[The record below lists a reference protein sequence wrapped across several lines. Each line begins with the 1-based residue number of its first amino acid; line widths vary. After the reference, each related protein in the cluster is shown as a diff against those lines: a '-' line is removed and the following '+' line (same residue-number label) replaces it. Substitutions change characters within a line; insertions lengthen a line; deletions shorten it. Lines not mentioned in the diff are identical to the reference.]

1 MIQAS
6 GLASGIDTKSL
17 VQQLV
22 SIERQPLTR
31 LAAKKQGYSR
41 QISKLG
47 NFASKLSEFK
57 TKLEDFK
64 SAETLLSR
72 QSSSENESSVKVK
85 TTGSAKPGTWEI
97 EVDKLAIAQRD
108 RSEAFG
114 TSNDVVR
121 AGTLTIEVWGE
132 DAVEVTI
139 DEGMT
144 LSQVRDRIQE
154 SGAKVNASILS
165 VDSGSYLSV
174 TSQKTGHDG
183 GPGMTITESYNTN
196 GNGNGNGNGGGLL
209 GGLGGGSTGQMLN
222 LSTEIAAQNAEMRID
237 GELVTQS
244 DNTIDGV
251 IEGMSFELLAESSEP
266 FKVTVTEN
274 NGEVADKVE
283 ELVSAY
289 NALYR
294 EANALK
300 EEDHRFGTT
309 AANSLREAMT
319 YGVAGSSLPNLSA
332 VGITTSKDTGE
343 LVFNRSKFEEAADS
357 RPQGLV
363 ELFGT
368 DGSGIVDRMDAVI
381 ERYTDS
387 VDGMIETN
395 KKMWQ
400 NRIRN
405 VDDGL
410 ERGERRI
417 EAYQARLRRQF
428 NVMEQFINN
437 LSDMSNR
444 FASMMPVQ
452 PQS

>member
-1 MIQAS
+1 
-6 GLASGIDTKSL
+6 
-17 VQQLV
+17 
-22 SIERQPLTR
+22 
-31 LAAKKQGYSR
+31 
-41 QISKLG
+41 
-47 NFASKLSEFK
+47 
-57 TKLEDFK
+57 
-64 SAETLLSR
+64 
-72 QSSSENESSVKVK
+72 
-85 TTGSAKPGTWEI
+85 
-97 EVDKLAIAQRD
+97 
-108 RSEAFG
+108 
-114 TSNDVVR
+114 
-121 AGTLTIEVWGE
+121 
-132 DAVEVTI
+132 

-251 IEGMSFELLAESSEP
+251 IEGMSFDLLAESSEP

-319 YGVAGSSLPNLSA
+319 YGVAGSSLPNL
-332 VGITTSKDTGE
+332 
-343 LVFNRSKFEEAADS
+343 
-357 RPQGLV
+357 
-363 ELFGT
+363 
-368 DGSGIVDRMDAVI
+368 
-381 ERYTDS
+381 
-387 VDGMIETN
+387 
-395 KKMWQ
+395 
-400 NRIRN
+400 
-405 VDDGL
+405 
-410 ERGERRI
+410 
-417 EAYQARLRRQF
+417 
-428 NVMEQFINN
+428 
-437 LSDMSNR
+437 
-444 FASMMPVQ
+444 
-452 PQS
+452 